1 MRDARL
7 RPADALSEP
16 MTDRFEELSLV
27 IQNGDT
33 NAARSTTEE
42 LIAHGAAPADILNR
56 ALLPAMSVVGARFRD
71 REIFLPDVLLAARAM
86 KAAMAVLEPLLL
98 RDRIAARGVIVLGT
112 VRGDLHDIGKNLVS
126 VMLQGAGY
134 QVVDLGSDVEPD
146 AFIDAALEAGASVIG
161 MSALLTTTMTQMA
174 AVVRRID
181 ERGLRGRF
189 RTIVGGAPLSTN
201 FARQIGADDY
211 APDAMTAVDRIR
223 AMTSAQNLP
232 S

>member
-1 MRDARL
+1 
-7 RPADALSEP
+7 
-16 MTDRFEELSLV
+16 MTDRFEELSLD
-27 IQNGDT
+27 IQSGDAA
-33 NAARSTTEE
+33 AARNTTSN
-42 LIAHGAAPADILNR
+42 LVANGTIPADILNR
-56 ALLPAMSVVGARFRD
+56 SLLPAMSVVGARFRD

-98 RDRIAARGVIVLGT
+98 RDRVAAAGVIVLGT

-146 AFIDAALEAGASVIG
+146 TFVDAALEAGASVIG
-161 MSALLTTTMTQMA
+161 MSALLTTTMTEMA
-174 AVVRRID
+174 AVVRRIE
-181 ERGLRGRF
+181 ERGLRGRV
-189 RTIVGGAPLSTN
+189 RTIVGGAPLSTD
-201 FARQIGADDY
+201 FARQIGADGY

-223 AMTSAQNLP
+223 AMTTVQSVP